1 LSGLATLQ
9 NDGDWVMR
17 LKVVS
22 LLAAAISL
30 GAAQAASAADMP
42 AKAPIY
48 KAPPVLMYNWTG
60 FYVGINGGGG
70 WGHTDWTYAGLGT
83 TANHNT
89 SGGLIG
95 ATLGYNYQIQN
106 WVLGIEGDWDWARIN
121 GSATCPTATFTC
133 ESKLKSLGTIR
144 GRVGAVWGNA
154 LLYATGGWAWANM
167 TVQTNSAATGT
178 VGTSTTPNG
187 WTLGA
192 GVEYAFLPNW
202 SVKVEYLYVRL
213 GTNRYTVDTALPV
226 DAKEQVSIL
235 RAGLNYKFFT
245 P

>member
-1 LSGLATLQ
+1 
-9 NDGDWVMR
+9 MR

-22 LLAAAISL
+22 LLAAAISF

-42 AKAPIY
+42 VKAPVY

-70 WGHTDWTYAGLGT
+70 WGHTDWTYVGLGT

-121 GSATCPTATFTC
+121 GSATCPTATFSC

-144 GRVGAVWGNA
+144 GRVGWAWGNT

-167 TVQTNSAATGT
+167 TVQTISTATGT

-187 WTLGA
+187 WTLGG
-192 GVEYAFLPNW
+192 GVEYAFNPNW
-202 SVKVEYLYVRL
+202 SVKAEYLYVRL
-213 GTNRYTVDTALPV
+213 GTNRYTVDTALQV
-226 DAKEQVSIL
+226 DAREQVNIV
-235 RAGLNYKFFT
+235 RAGLNYRFST